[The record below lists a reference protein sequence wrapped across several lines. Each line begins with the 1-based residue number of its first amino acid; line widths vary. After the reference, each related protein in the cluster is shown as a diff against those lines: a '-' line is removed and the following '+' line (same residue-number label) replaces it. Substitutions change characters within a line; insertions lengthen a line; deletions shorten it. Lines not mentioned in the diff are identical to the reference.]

1 MEEIS
6 KIPSEMFNFSW
17 LLDFDTIC
25 NTTQPWYRI
34 RIEVFR
40 RVVLPEQLH
49 AQHSEYIND
58 NEENKSEISQGTKC
72 GDDDAQ
78 QDLHCGP
85 GLSQFQNTHLKHSG
99 DECKEKFLAII
110 LDTKKIYMGE
120 NTVFLAPN
128 FFFLIF

>member
-85 GLSQFQNTHLKHSG
+85 GLSQFQNTHLKH
-99 DECKEKFLAII
+99 
-110 LDTKKIYMGE
+110 
-120 NTVFLAPN
+120 
-128 FFFLIF
+128 

>member
-110 LDTKKIYMGE
+110 LDTKKYILK
-120 NTVFLAPN
+120 N
-128 FFFLIF
+128 